1 MATWKQLTAA
11 LLGATLLGNLCI
23 TAAEAKPGKGKKGD
37 QSTIVQPTTS
47 STQTTTISSFSSEQ
61 RTQLTALLSGR
72 VVRNDVLNVS
82 TRNLITSQISS
93 LPPGIQKRLA
103 RGKGLPPGIAK
114 KVILPRTVNTYLNIP
129 AEYELVVIGS
139 NVVLCDSVTKIVVDL
154 ITQFI

>member
-1 MATWKQLTAA
+1 MATWKRLTVA
-11 LLGATLLGNLCI
+11 LLGVSLLSSLCI
-23 TAAEAKPGKGKKGD
+23 TAAEAKPSKGKKGE
-37 QSTIVQPTTS
+37 QLTIVQPTTS
-47 STQTTTISSFSSEQ
+47 STQTTTISFSSEQ

-82 TRNLITSQISS
+82 TRNLIGSQISS

-139 NVVLCDSVTKIVVDL
+139 NVVLCDSVTKIVVDF

>member
-1 MATWKQLTAA
+1 MATWKQLTVA
-11 LLGATLLGNLCI
+11 LLGVSLLSSLCI
-23 TAAEAKPGKGKKGD
+23 TAAEAKPSKGKKGE
-37 QSTIVQPTTS
+37 QSTMVQPTTS
-47 STQTTTISSFSSEQ
+47 STQTTTISFSSEQ

-82 TRNLITSQISS
+82 TRNLIGSQISS

-139 NVVLCDSVTKIVVDL
+139 NVVLCDSVTKIVVDF